1 MLNYPLWKK
10 LLVLGICVWSVLYTA
25 VNFMPADK
33 GFVSQRINLGLDLK
47 GGAYLMLELDT
58 ASYFKEQ
65 LSNMLEEVRI
75 AARKDRLGYQNLR
88 VDGEAITFSLRDAND
103 EDKFRDA
110 LRAIARDWDLEVSE
124 GLVRLSFSESYRKDM
139 LKKVLEQSIEIVR
152 RRVDETGTRE
162 PIIQRQGDD
171 RILLQVP
178 GLKDTE
184 SLKRLL
190 GTTAK
195 MTFHLMDEVEPFPE
209 TQKIVAPENEL
220 LTGEKKAFFNIKRK
234 AILSG
239 DMLVDASAGFDQ
251 NGSMPIVNFRFN
263 SIGAKKFADATRE
276 NVGKPFAIVLDNRVI
291 TAPRINEP
299 ILGGSGMISGSFTT
313 ESANELAMLLRA
325 GALPAPLKVVEERT
339 VGPSLG
345 QDSIESGKDAAIL
358 GTILVMGFMM
368 VSYVMFGAFANI
380 ALIINLAL
388 VVACLT
394 LFGATLTM
402 PGIAGMVL
410 TLGMSVD
417 ANVLIFERI
426 REELR
431 NGRSPL
437 AAVDNGFQKAYA
449 TIMDSNLTGLISAL
463 LLYVFGSGPIKGFA
477 VTLSIGIVTSMFSA
491 IMLTRMLIVMYL
503 RSAKPKTIRI

>member
-10 LLVLGICVWSVLYTA
+10 LLVLAICVWSVLYTA
-25 VNFMPADK
+25 VNFIPAEK
-33 GFVSQRINLGLDLK
+33 GFISQRINLGLDLK

-88 VDGEAITFSLRDAND
+88 VEGDAIRFSLRDAGD
-103 EDKFRDA
+103 EEKFRDA
-110 LRAIARDWDLEVSE
+110 LRDIARDWEFEVQDN
-124 GLVRLSFSESYRKDM
+124 VAVLSFSEDYRKAL

-162 PIIQRQGDD
+162 PIIQRQGDS

-209 TQKIVAPENEL
+209 TQKIVAPENIL
-220 LTGEKKAFFNIKRK
+220 LTGEKKAFFNIKRQ
-234 AILSG
+234 AILTG
-239 DMLVDASAGFDQ
+239 DMLVDAHSGFDQ
-251 NGSMPIVNFRFN
+251 NGTMPIVNFRFN
-263 SIGAKKFADATRE
+263 NVGAKKFADATRE
-276 NVGKPFAIVLDNRVI
+276 NVGKPFAIVLDNHVI

-339 VGPSLG
+339 VGASLG

-426 REELR
+426 REEIR

-449 TIMDSNLTGLISAL
+449 TIVDSNLTGLISAL

-491 IMLTRMLIVMYL
+491 IMLTRMLIVIYL
-503 RSAKPKTIRI
+503 RSAKPKIIRI